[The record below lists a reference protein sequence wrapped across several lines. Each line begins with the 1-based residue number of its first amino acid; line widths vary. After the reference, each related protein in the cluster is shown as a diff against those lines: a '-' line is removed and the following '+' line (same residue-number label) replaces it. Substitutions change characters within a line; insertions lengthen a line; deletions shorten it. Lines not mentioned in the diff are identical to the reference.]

1 MSGSKKVNTTITCTE
16 AQTIGT
22 KANLTGGQLK
32 SVMAD
37 LRVKFGRN
45 VEEKD
50 LRDDI
55 SDHNRRFSEYFKV
68 ETRIFED
75 KNNFPIEKLSFYFH
89 MIAEFLI
96 LVAHLRGQE
105 WDGLEPLVQGDSG
118 QLWFKL
124 AFGLINKEEITEV
137 GNEVESNR
145 KKRRTREEGI
155 EGGAMFYS

>member
-1 MSGSKKVNTTITCTE
+1 MNTTITCTE

-45 VEEKD
+45 VVEKD

-68 ETRIFED
+68 ETRIFDD
-75 KNNFPIEKLSFYFH
+75 KNNFPIEKPLSYCH
-89 MIAEFLI
+89 RIVEFFEM
-96 LVAHLRGQE
+96 VTG
-105 WDGLEPLVQGDSG
+105 
-118 QLWFKL
+118 
-124 AFGLINKEEITEV
+124 T
-137 GNEVESNR
+137 NR
-145 KKRRTREEGI
+145 E
-155 EGGAMFYS
+155 ANN